1 MWKYTTFL
9 LERFILQYSRL
20 DVQEIHVV
28 FDDPGRLK
36 NHPKAIERARRDPK
50 TIPQHEHCHFT
61 DDMQIPQ
68 KWHEVVLACCPCKRK
83 IVECLGSAMPRG
95 AMCLLSGSQR
105 LVVAGALQ
113 GMLRDTAWY
122 GRQSAGS
129 LPVLNLFGNA
139 EADTRIWLHASKSK
153 AKKLLLF
160 SPDTDTYHTGMT
172 ALVVIL
178 ISR

>member
-36 NHPKAIERARRDPK
+36 NHPKAIER
-50 TIPQHEHCHFT
+50 
-61 DDMQIPQ
+61 
-68 KWHEVVLACCPCKRK
+68 
-83 IVECLGSAMPRG
+83 AMPRG